1 MGYLPEIYTIFKKQ
15 HPQIND
21 LYEQLSKECH
31 EGGPLDEKTR
41 RLVKLGIAIGQES
54 EGGIRSHTRK
64 ALEAGA
70 SKEEIHHV
78 AFLSLTTGG
87 FPKMIAAFKRI
98 EEVLTK
104 ET

>member
-1 MGYLPEIYTIFKKQ
+1 MSYLPEIFTKFQKQ
-15 HPQIND
+15 YPQISA

-31 EGGPLDEKTR
+31 DGGPLDEKTR
-41 RLVKLGIAIGQES
+41 RLVKLGISIGQES

-78 AFLSLTTGG
+78 ALLSFTTCG
-87 FPKMIAAFKRI
+87 FPKMIAAIKRI

-104 ET
+104 KP